1 MKYGLVME
9 GGAMR
14 GMFTAGVT
22 DVLMENDIVF
32 DGAAGVSAGAC
43 FGCNYKSR
51 QKGRAIRYNLRFCRD
66 KRYCSLYSLITTG
79 DMFGAKFCYHTM
91 PDELDIFDYDEFNR
105 NPMVFYVVCTDV
117 ETGKPVYKKLNTA
130 DYEGLEW
137 IRASASMPLA
147 SRIVEIDGRKFL
159 DGGISDSIPL
169 SFMERHGFER
179 NIVILTQPRDYIKK
193 PSKSIKLVKS
203 VYKKYPKLVKTYSER
218 AKMYNDQLE
227 YIRKSESEGRA
238 FVIAPPKKLEVG
250 HVEHN
255 PDKLLEVYRAG
266 RKAALDNLDRILEF
280 LGE

>member
-32 DGAAGVSAGAC
+32 DGAVGVSAGAC

-117 ETGKPVYKKLNTA
+117 ETGKPVYKKLNKA

-179 NIVILTQPRDYIKK
+179 NIVILTQPRDYKKK

-203 VYKKYPKLVKTYSER
+203 VYKKYTNLVKTYSER

-227 YIRKSESEGRA
+227 YIRQSESEGRA